1 MKMELWLIAALLLP
15 VLVLAAYRLGL
26 RDGLWQAGRTLPTM
40 GRKKKDPA
48 RQQEKT
54 LAARVEEY

>member
-1 MKMELWLIAALLLP
+1 MEYCLVLAMLLS

-26 RDGLWQAGRTLPTM
+26 RDGLWQAGRTLP
-40 GRKKKDPA
+40 GPGGKKKNTLS
-48 RQQEKT
+48 QQKKS